1 MLSSIASFLGGT
13 AFRWL
18 VGELLGWIKA
28 RDERA
33 AELAMLRL
41 QHDLDRERHQWQQD
55 AIAAQAAAG
64 VRVIEAQSRA
74 TRDAAAD
81 IAFGAAVYGVTTA
94 QQRSDWIGAWNAAI
108 RPALAS
114 MAILLIAAQAVAP
127 SAVVLSPLVMDLICA
142 VLGVFVGERIRTRG
156 Q

>member
-1 MLSSIASFLGGT
+1 MGGLISFLGGT

-64 VRVIEAQSRA
+64 VRVIEAQNQA
-74 TRDAAAD
+74 ARDAAAD
-81 IAFGAAVYGVTTA
+81 LAFGAAVAGVSTA
-94 QQRSDWIGAWNAAI
+94 QERPDWIGAWNAAI

-114 MAILLIAAQAVAP
+114 VAILLIAAQAFAP
-127 SAVVLSPLVMDLICA
+127 GAVVLSPLVMELICA
-142 VLGVFVGERIRTRG
+142 VLGVFVGERIRTKG